1 MEESGLL
8 EDKYYNELL
17 QVLTG
22 DENFK
27 IRKTEI
33 DSLMKTDIVDFFQHL
48 NFFEKSVNE
57 KIKRLAA
64 KR

>member
-1 MEESGLL
+1 M
-8 EDKYYNELL
+8 L

-33 DSLMKTDIVDFFQHL
+33 DSLLRTDTVEFFSHL
-48 NFFEKSVNE
+48 NFFQNTVDERMKKLE
-57 KIKRLAA
+57 IDKMK
-64 KR
+64 K